1 MASNLATMRLL
12 AALRATRV
20 AASADIDAVVS
31 DVYEAVSARGDAPKS
46 GSGRFKGTCRLTGPL
61 DHKVFA
67 KKLASI
73 MKKHNGKRQVG
84 KHQWDSLVA
93 DAYFYEFVVNRN
105 VFTFALYEEDR
116 ELEFTVDPA

>member
-1 MASNLATMRLL
+1 
-12 AALRATRV
+12 
-20 AASADIDAVVS
+20 
-31 DVYEAVSARGDAPKS
+31 
-46 GSGRFKGTCRLTGPL
+46 
-61 DHKVFA
+61 
-67 KKLASI
+67 

-93 DAYFYEFVVNRN
+93 DAYFYEFVVSRS